1 MVKNTRFL
9 IIPILVF
16 VTTIVYSQ
24 NTLPATEIK
33 TLDGQMVN
41 LADIANEKRF
51 TILSFWATWCS
62 PCKKELD
69 AIAEIYND
77 WLDTYDMQLVAIS
90 VDDTRALAKVKPMVA
105 EKGWPY
111 LVLTD
116 ANQSLMRDLHFQS
129 VPYTVLLKDGE
140 IIYTHNGYLPG
151 DEDELEEKMAAA
163 Q

>member
-1 MVKNTRFL
+1 MVKNTRSL
-9 IIPILVF
+9 IIAFLVF
-16 VTTIVYSQ
+16 FATIAYSQ
-24 NTLPATEIK
+24 SSIPAAEIK
-33 TLDGQMVN
+33 TLEGQMVN
-41 LADIANEKRF
+41 LADIANEKKF

-69 AIAEIYND
+69 AIAEIYDD
-77 WLDTYDMQLVAIS
+77 WLETFDVQLVAIS

-105 EKGWPY
+105 EKEWPY
-111 LVLTD
+111 LILTD
-116 ANQSLMRDLHFQS
+116 ANQVLMRDLHFQS

-151 DEDELEEKMAAA
+151 DEEELAERMASA